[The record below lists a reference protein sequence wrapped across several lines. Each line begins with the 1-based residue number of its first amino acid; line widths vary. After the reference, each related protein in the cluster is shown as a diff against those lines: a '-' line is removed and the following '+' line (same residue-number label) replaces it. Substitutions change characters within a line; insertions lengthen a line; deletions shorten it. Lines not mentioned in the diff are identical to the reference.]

1 MLSFLHGNLLTYS
14 RFSGLRAILS
24 GPAGGVVG
32 HARTSFDPADPKPV
46 IGLVTP

>member
-1 MLSFLHGNLLTYS
+1 MTRVMVTDRGFY

-32 HARTSFDPADPKPV
+32 HARTSYDAKVNVPI
-46 IGLVTP
+46 IG

>member
-1 MLSFLHGNLLTYS
+1 MLTWC

-46 IGLVTP
+46 IG

>member
-1 MLSFLHGNLLTYS
+1 MHRPVRLLTTL

-32 HARTSFDPADPKPV
+32 HARTSYDPADGTPV
-46 IGLVTP
+46 IG